1 MECLADSYLRS
12 ILTKFI
18 LIAFTKKLNSC
29 FLISILLKLNTFLYD
44 IFVLNLDQFKLIG
57 THLIA
62 LYVNGNNIIYP
73 DSFRVDPIP
82 KKLKHSYK
90 TKISQQIFTECKHK
104 FP

>member
-1 MECLADSYLRS
+1 MLFNINLVETY
-12 ILTKFI
+12 
-18 LIAFTKKLNSC
+18 
-29 FLISILLKLNTFLYD
+29 NTFLYD
-44 IFVLNLDQFKLIG
+44 IFVLNLDQFKLRG